1 MTDLRLM
8 RVGMN
13 MDEAEIASWKLGPGD
28 SFAKGDVLYA
38 IETDK
43 VTYDVEAEFAG
54 RLLEILVG
62 AGEIAAVGQVVAR
75 VSEAD

>member
-1 MTDLRLM
+1 MTELKLM

-13 MDEAEIASWKLGPGD
+13 MDEAEIAAWKLAPGD
-28 SFAKGDVLYA
+28 TFAKGDVLYA

-43 VTYDVEAEFAG
+43 VTYDVEAEFPG

-62 AGEIAAVGQVVAR
+62 AGDVAAVGQVLAR
-75 VSEAD
+75 VIEEG